1 MKGNI
6 MARRLLSF
14 IRDERGVATIEF
26 VLWVPPML
34 IMLLMI
40 TDASVLYLTYTDMFN
55 VSRDVARRV
64 SVGAMTVDEVPD
76 YVQQRSLLGERT
88 YTVGSY
94 SGAVVIIEMRV
105 NVGDASVFGFFKPV
119 LARTMGVRVEMRREP
134 TLEPALS

>member
-1 MKGNI
+1 MTRK
-6 MARRLLSF
+6 LLAF
-14 IRDERGVATIEF
+14 IRDEKGVATLEL
-26 VLWVPPML
+26 VLWMPPML

-55 VSRDVARRV
+55 VSRDAARRV
-64 SVGAMTVDEVPD
+64 SVGAMTVDDVPD
-76 YVQQRSLLGERT
+76 YVQERSLLGKRT
-88 YTVGSY
+88 YSVGSY
-94 SGAVVIIEMRV
+94 SGAVVIIEMSV